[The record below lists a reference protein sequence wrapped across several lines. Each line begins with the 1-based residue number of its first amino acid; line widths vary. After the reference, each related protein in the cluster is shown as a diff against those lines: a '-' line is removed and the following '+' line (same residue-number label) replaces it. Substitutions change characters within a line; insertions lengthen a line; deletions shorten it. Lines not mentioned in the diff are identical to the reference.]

1 MDRKAEP
8 PSRGS
13 ILLAERD
20 TKTRCELA
28 GVLRSAGFTVADVSD
43 ADQILRLLSQQDFDA
58 ALLATDLGESSG
70 MALLRDLSA
79 FGMVTPVMMT
89 APVADLDL
97 AIEAMRLGAVDLLI
111 CPIALVDAI
120 ERVSEAVKKGRRSRL
135 LQEARLR
142 VLELAETAEALEA
155 EFVSNPASGLRPR
168 SAPLNEDPLS
178 ALEPSLLSRLTPR
191 ERDVTRRLAQGL
203 SVSQMARE
211 LELSPNTVRNHVK
224 SIFNKLQVR
233 SQVAL
238 LSLLIGARSG
248 SVKSPV

>member
-1 MDRKAEP
+1 
-8 PSRGS
+8 
-13 ILLAERD
+13 
-20 TKTRCELA
+20 
-28 GVLRSAGFTVADVSD
+28 
-43 ADQILRLLSQQDFDA
+43 
-58 ALLATDLGESSG
+58 

-168 SAPLNEDPLS
+168 SGPLNEDPLS